1 MKNEEEKKYKV
12 SLSDIK
18 LKSKPLNCE
27 IGKIS
32 KNLKSVSLTYSELVE
47 CLTAPNS
54 QTIAPS
60 IYRNNQR
67 NNKNWLSQQIFM
79 LDFDGGLSKNEVRER
94 FEKYGITPNFIYYTF
109 SHTEEKEKFRVVLLM
124 DTEVTD
130 SKIATHIREGLL
142 LMFPEADEKC
152 KDAARM
158 FFGGLYNEEWCVEA
172 LNVDALVTVLSNF
185 HISSDKMQT
194 RKVAG
199 IRVPLYNYIRSTPFT
214 SNPMFVLDEDE
225 KLSYLKGLSKNKF
238 DRKKCIEQV
247 RILKDFDKG
256 EWLHYPQL
264 FGLATNLKWVK
275 GGLSYMKKKMEKV
288 NQKQPFYDDN
298 AFAILSNMRIY
309 NYNPQRLV
317 KYSPYTEDHQFTDLI
332 DAVKTVRGHI
342 ERFENIEKIDLCEAE
357 NLFIN
362 SIEYVFNSMDNYIY
376 IIKVPTGMGKTREL
390 LGLENVAICFNT
402 HELKNEISKIMTV
415 QHVVSPQVPEFDSK
429 KLNDIIK
436 TLYQKGL
443 NKEAYKILRD
453 VSHNLYDNYEN
464 TENDSLIA
472 AEYLQKIKEA
482 ENTHLTVLSTHQ
494 RGVFDLYNHDT
505 IIFDEDPINSILST
519 NILNINDLK
528 KLANITSNMQ
538 LNKIVEELET
548 AKLGE
553 CNSIDFEGLNVDDFL
568 NEIAKTDLNSN
579 VVDFLKSNFYI
590 KHKNWENK
598 TVAIHYINKRQLP
611 ENKKIIIL
619 SATAS
624 IDIYR
629 KLYGERLK
637 EVDISNVKNEGQV
650 IQYTKKSFSK
660 YSLKH
665 LNNIDL
671 KKFLE
676 GKNVI
681 TFKKK
686 KDALGVETKM
696 HFGNCSGYDALKGK
710 DIIVLGTPH
719 YNPIQYLLFASA
731 MGIDINS
738 IQTEMREQ
746 RVEWNGFRFR
756 FMTYDD
762 PRLQKIQLGL
772 IESELIQAV
781 GRARTLRTNAKVEV
795 FSNLPLKIA
804 DKFIENGNS
813 F

>member
-1 MKNEEEKKYKV
+1 
-12 SLSDIK
+12 
-18 LKSKPLNCE
+18 
-27 IGKIS
+27 
-32 KNLKSVSLTYSELVE
+32 
-47 CLTAPNS
+47 
-54 QTIAPS
+54 
-60 IYRNNQR
+60 
-67 NNKNWLSQQIFM
+67 
-79 LDFDGGLSKNEVRER
+79 
-94 FEKYGITPNFIYYTF
+94 
-109 SHTEEKEKFRVVLLM
+109 
-124 DTEVTD
+124 
-130 SKIATHIREGLL
+130 
-142 LMFPEADEKC
+142 
-152 KDAARM
+152 
-158 FFGGLYNEEWCVEA
+158 
-172 LNVDALVTVLSNF
+172 
-185 HISSDKMQT
+185 
-194 RKVAG
+194 
-199 IRVPLYNYIRSTPFT
+199 
-214 SNPMFVLDEDE
+214 
-225 KLSYLKGLSKNKF
+225 
-238 DRKKCIEQV
+238 
-247 RILKDFDKG
+247 
-256 EWLHYPQL
+256 
-264 FGLATNLKWVK
+264 
-275 GGLSYMKKKMEKV
+275 
-288 NQKQPFYDDN
+288 
-298 AFAILSNMRIY
+298 
-309 NYNPQRLV
+309 
-317 KYSPYTEDHQFTDLI
+317 
-332 DAVKTVRGHI
+332 
-342 ERFENIEKIDLCEAE
+342 
-357 NLFIN
+357 
-362 SIEYVFNSMDNYIY
+362 
-376 IIKVPTGMGKTREL
+376 
-390 LGLENVAICFNT
+390 
-402 HELKNEISKIMTV
+402 
-415 QHVVSPQVPEFDSK
+415 
-429 KLNDIIK
+429 
-436 TLYQKGL
+436 
-443 NKEAYKILRD
+443 
-453 VSHNLYDNYEN
+453 
-464 TENDSLIA
+464 
-472 AEYLQKIKEA
+472 
-482 ENTHLTVLSTHQ
+482 
-494 RGVFDLYNHDT
+494 VFDLYNHDT

-611 ENKKIIIL
+611 ANKKIIIL

-637 EVDISNVKNEGQV
+637 EIDISNVKNEGQV

-772 IESELIQAV
+772 IESELVQAV